1 MALRV
6 SSVPVL
12 RKLGLL
18 FLLAVPS
25 TAQAYIDPAP
35 VILEKAAQK
44 RAALDLQSLRV
55 EGAHVE
61 GGRRHPLERGFA
73 VGTGYYTEVRLGP
86 DDVLIELVRDGRR
99 WSHRLGEPAGPPSPH
114 GQDLWLTLVVHDS
127 RDPGG
132 RNALAFLRHHEV
144 DPSVVSLGRQQRR
157 PVYIIGA
164 QPGQL
169 DVPQLWLDKEL
180 LVPVRLIHE
189 EGEELRE
196 IRLLGFH
203 GPVTGPF
210 FPEKVE
216 ERAGDRMLRTT
227 RIDRV
232 EPNAPLEPR
241 RLEAPR

>member
-1 MALRV
+1 MVRI
-6 SSVPVL
+6 
-12 RKLGLL
+12 LGLL
-18 FLLAVPS
+18 LAIALPS

-35 VILEKAAQK
+35 VILEKAARA

-55 EGAHVE
+55 EGAHIE
-61 GGRRHPLERGFA
+61 GRDRHPLERGFA
-73 VGTGYYTEVRLGP
+73 VGTGYYTEIRLGP
-86 DDVLIELVRDGRR
+86 EAVLIELVRDGRR
-99 WSHRLGEPAGPPSPH
+99 WSHRLGEAAGTPSPH
-114 GQDLWLTLVVHDS
+114 SQDLWLTMVVHDA

-132 RNALAFLRHHEV
+132 RNALAFLRHHGI

-180 LVPVRLIHE
+180 LVPVRLMRKD
-189 EGEELRE
+189 GDDLRE
-196 IRLLGFH
+196 TLLLGFH

-210 FPEKVE
+210 FPEEIE
-216 ERAGDRMLRTT
+216 ERVGDRVLRTT

>member
-1 MALRV
+1 MRM
-6 SSVPVL
+6 L

-18 FLLAVPS
+18 VLLAAPS

-35 VILEKAAQK
+35 VILEKAAK
-44 RAALDLQSLRV
+44 ARAALDLQSLFV

-61 GGRRHPLERGFA
+61 GKLRHPLERGFA
-73 VGTGYYTEVRLGP
+73 IGTGYFTEVRLGP
-86 DDVLIELVRDGRR
+86 DEVLVELVRDGRR
-99 WSHRLGEPAGPPSPH
+99 WSHRVGEAAGAPAPH
-114 GQDLWLTLVVHDS
+114 PQDLWLALVTHDA

-132 RNALAFLRHHEV
+132 RRGLAFLSHHGI
-144 DPSVVSLGRQQRR
+144 DASIVSLGRQQRR

-164 QPGQL
+164 PAGQL

-180 LVPVRLIHE
+180 LVPVRLVMRSS
-189 EGEELRE
+189 EGTRE

-210 FPEKVE
+210 FPEEIE
-216 ERAGDRMLRTT
+216 ERVGERLLRKT